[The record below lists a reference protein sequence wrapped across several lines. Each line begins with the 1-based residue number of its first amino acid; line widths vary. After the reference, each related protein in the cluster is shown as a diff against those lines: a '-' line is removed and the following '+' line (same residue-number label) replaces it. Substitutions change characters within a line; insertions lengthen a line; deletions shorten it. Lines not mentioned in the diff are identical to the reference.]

1 MPQQHS
7 QYGQPTCEMRE
18 QEQRERRERA
28 RRSLS
33 GSCAG
38 DYSTANTVKEKPR
51 RQPTSSRLS
60 MALRRG
66 ERGLRPP
73 VCAHGPLNDYRALPH
88 LAQVCPVHSTSI
100 SHGRIAHRKSFRN
113 RPIGTPGGTPPG
125 AAAPNVMRRERIG
138 TSRRPASFR

>member
-1 MPQQHS
+1 MSQQHW
-7 QYGQPTCEMRE
+7 QPSSGERE
-18 QEQRERRERA
+18 QEQRERGERA

-51 RQPTSSRLS
+51 RQPTSSRLP

-66 ERGLRPP
+66 DRGLRPP

-88 LAQVCPVHSTSI
+88 QAQVCPVHSTSI
-100 SHGRIAHRKSFRN
+100 LPGRSVDSKSFRN
-113 RPIGTPGGTPPG
+113 RPR
-125 AAAPNVMRRERIG
+125 VG
-138 TSRRPASFR
+138 TSRRSASFR

>member
-1 MPQQHS
+1 MPRQHW
-7 QYGQPTCEMRE
+7 QPTCGVRE

-51 RQPTSSRLS
+51 RQPTSSRLP

-66 ERGLRPP
+66 DRGLRPP

-88 LAQVCPVHSTSI
+88 PTQVCPVHFTSI
-100 SHGRIAHRKSFRN
+100 SRGRIVHPTSFRN
-113 RPIGTPGGTPPG
+113 RPW
-125 AAAPNVMRRERIG
+125 VG
-138 TSRRPASFR
+138 TSRRRASFR